1 MPSIQPKQSATS
13 TALVQSIDVTPVP
26 FLAIRTH
33 TCVAVD
39 ALSTSQVSNALSSS
53 KNTASVWT
61 IDMAAAYG
69 HVRSIWTPGD
79 RPASRTTAPMG
90 PRWRYAPDRSQ
101 RFAAL
106 GRTFVDAEWAGW
118 DDRWHGSRLPAVE
131 SFIAVTDSRHFGRAA
146 DRLG

>member
-26 FLAIRTH
+26 FLAIRTQ

-61 IDMAAAYG
+61 IDMSAAYG
-69 HVRSIWTPGD
+69 HVFEHLEARRFAAPRAPQTPI
-79 RPASRTTAPMG
+79 G
-90 PRWRYAPDRSQ
+90 PRWRHAP
-101 RFAAL
+101 
-106 GRTFVDAEWAGW
+106 
-118 DDRWHGSRLPAVE
+118 
-131 SFIAVTDSRHFGRAA
+131 
-146 DRLG
+146 